1 MHTRPELFADPHHG
15 FAWIRMIGALAVIY
29 GHSSPL
35 AGTGLL
41 FSEDW
46 ALHPDE
52 GVLMG
57 FFAMSGFQITESWI
71 RDPHLGRFAAKRVLR
86 LWPPMLTV
94 TLAMALIIGPL
105 VTTLTA
111 GEYFAAH
118 GTWGYIV
125 NNAGLLTLKHELPG
139 VFVDN
144 PWPNAVNGSL
154 WTLPME
160 LIAYTGL
167 FLLLALG
174 AGRNKYRWLTVVAL
188 VALVIWD
195 RHLEQI
201 PGSESA
207 GSLLS
212 VPVESLVAFL
222 VAFAFGV
229 VLNLYRIPLSPLAA
243 VAGLVVMALMPNSI
257 AASFLM
263 VFAVSY
269 AVVLAGHFW
278 PAKLTVPGVWVN
290 GSYGVYVWG
299 FPIQQLLA
307 MAGVRNEWL
316 MLICAVPLAYVI
328 GTLSWKFIEDPTMK
342 LRHYL
347 TPAPKKADKDEDQA
361 DESDEDEPDD
371 ESSEDDP
378 APDAT
383 TRVTAVG
390 RPARPRATPSRAGT
404 PNDDAPA
411 GEEPQR
417 AESPRRARP
426 VDATRNGAHRVRPVG
441 GVEPNLAAELGDP
454 SRNNGARPSEDA
466 AARPRG
472 SAGEGTQW
480 AEPPRR
486 ARPVEPNPAAELGA
500 RPSED
505 VDNARPSRV
514 GRRRADARPNQPGP
528 AQPRRDV
535 AENAPEPK
543 PNGLGATRNGA
554 INPPTN
560 GTPMS
565 NGARPPRR
573 NGAPQPPPAPARNGA
588 VPQRPIDAPP
598 RRRPAPVPEES
609 ALSKR
614 FSCDVESQQPPAARP
629 RPPVRGGTGRHA
641 RPEPPQVPEEETRPH
656 PKYQDRR

>member
-1 MHTRPELFADPHHG
+1 MGDARVVHTRPELFAEPHHG

-46 ALHPDE
+46 ALQPDE

-57 FFAMSGFQITESWI
+57 FFAMSGFQITESWV

-174 AGRNKYRWLTVVAL
+174 AGRHKYRWLTVVAL

-201 PGSESA
+201 PGPESA

-229 VLNLYRIPLSPLAA
+229 VLNLYRIPLSPLAGA
-243 VAGLVVMALMPNSI
+243 AGLVVMALMPNSI

-316 MLICAVPLAYVI
+316 MLICAAPLAYVI

-347 TPAPKKADKDEDQA
+347 TPAAPKKADEDRV
-361 DESDEDEPDD
+361 EEDEPDD
-371 ESSEDDP
+371 ETGEDDLP
-378 APDAT
+378 APEAT
-383 TRVTAVG
+383 TKVTPVG
-390 RPARPRATPSRAGT
+390 RPARRRPTSSRAG
-404 PNDDAPA
+404 DDAPA
-411 GEEPQR
+411 DE
-417 AESPRRARP
+417 ESPRRARP
-426 VDATRNGAHRVRPVG
+426 VDAKRNGARR
-441 GVEPNLAAELGDP
+441 VEPNPAAELGEP
-454 SRNNGARPSEDA
+454 ARNNGARPSEDTVQ
-466 AARPRG
+466 PRR
-472 SAGEGTQW
+472 SAGEETQW
-480 AEPPRR
+480 TEPPRR
-486 ARPVEPNPAAELGA
+486 ARPVEPNPAA
-500 RPSED
+500 RPPED
-505 VDNARPSRV
+505 VDNARQ
-514 GRRRADARPNQPGP
+514 GRRRAEARPNPPGP
-528 AQPRRDV
+528 AQPRRDI
-535 AENAPEPK
+535 E
-543 PNGLGATRNGA
+543 PNGVNQ
-554 INPPTN
+554 PTN
-560 GTPMS
+560 GTPVP
-565 NGARPPRR
+565 NGVRPPRR
-573 NGAPQPPPAPARNGA
+573 NGAPQQPPAPVRNGA
-588 VPQRPIDAPP
+588 VPQRPIDAP
-598 RRRPAPVPEES
+598 RRRPAPAPAPEES

-614 FSCDVESQQPPAARP
+614 LSGEVEPQQPPAARP
-629 RPPVRGGTGRHA
+629 RPPVRRGTGRHA

-656 PKYQDRR
+656 PRYQDRR